1 MKFHV
6 SISFE
11 PEELSSIYHQK
22 PLQTFGRH
30 VFERHT
36 HRYLILLS
44 NSGYQ
49 NNLYSIAPPIES
61 IKRLS
66 NYLRANMRYYTKDLS
81 FDNQ

>member
-1 MKFHV
+1 MKFRV
-6 SISFE
+6 SISCE
-11 PEELSSIYHQK
+11 PEQMCSIRHQK
-22 PLQTFGRH
+22 LLQTLRRH
-30 VFERHT
+30 GSERHAR
-36 HRYLILLS
+36 RYLILLS